1 MLCTPV
7 KVWITAGTARKVA
20 CWESRMKNKK
30 IKSRF
35 SDLVSKF
42 SGSSQPHLRTSP
54 SYSVSHWNTEESRYI
69 PRVCTSGVHAL
80 HAMYLC
86 TLAFQEFSCY
96 IRCVSTSGG
105 KYATINIFF
114 SSPRFDYPMASS
126 HHPRTQMHSHI
137 HTQKI
142 WIWEKSS
149 SHVRDGGI
157 GMDFFSVLNLAQMGT
172 GEKIRKSVEK
182 YPSLY
187 VKVGIQG
194 FF

>member
-1 MLCTPV
+1 
-7 KVWITAGTARKVA
+7 
-20 CWESRMKNKK
+20 MKNNK

-114 SSPRFDYPMASS
+114 PRRDSTIQW
-126 HHPRTQMHSHI
+126 HHHI
-137 HTQKI
+137 IPAHRCTHTSTPKKFES
-142 WIWEKSS
+142 EKSPPRMFATAVLEWTS
-149 SHVRDGGI
+149 SLFLI
-157 GMDFFSVLNLAQMGT
+157 
-172 GEKIRKSVEK
+172 
-182 YPSLY
+182 
-187 VKVGIQG
+187 
-194 FF
+194 